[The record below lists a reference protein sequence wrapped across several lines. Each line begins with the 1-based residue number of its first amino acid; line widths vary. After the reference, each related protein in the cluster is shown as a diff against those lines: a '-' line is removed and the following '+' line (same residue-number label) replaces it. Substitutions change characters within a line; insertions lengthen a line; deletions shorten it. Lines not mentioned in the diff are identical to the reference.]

1 MEKISANILKLL
13 NAPDYWRKPIDDW
26 NLTSWHEYYT
36 CKYPKSTK
44 HEANNSLA
52 KDLTI
57 ITSKTLFYYKTEDDT
72 VDDRAK
78 KRPRSTE
85 KPSISK
91 GAKRLFPPL
100 IVKKLA
106 NSKAKIKDLESQNA
120 ILRKKLEDGSVEM
133 KATQEIS
140 IEDIDN
146 KLDKLSLNSGKSN
159 WFDLLEKDKYAPLFN
174 LYKEHSSKAAELELL
189 KDKIQTLHEE
199 IKVKIRK
206 WIINL
211 TSEIATIKLIT
222 NHLDLK
228 DLSS

>member
-57 ITSKTLFYYKTEDDT
+57 IVNKHSTKSSFYQKGILMQRELRTSKTLFYYKTEDDENT

-78 KRPRSTE
+78 KRPRPTE

-106 NSKAKIKDLESQNA
+106 DSKAKIKHLESQNA
-120 ILRKKLEDGSVEM
+120 KLEDGSVEI
-133 KATQEIS
+133 KATQETS
-140 IEDIDN
+140 II
-146 KLDKLSLNSGKSN
+146 NSTNYRLIAEKVI

-199 IKVKIRK
+199 IKMKDQKVGI
-206 WIINL
+206 
-211 TSEIATIKLIT
+211 SE
-222 NHLDLK
+222 
-228 DLSS
+228 SV